1 MRRKRAQNRATQA
14 VTDCDCNKPRPYLD
28 RWQVIASVALSTVTI
43 VFLYLAFQAQQQALE
58 AQRNALTAQVFAS
71 IEQQNAEITKLI
83 FANPKLRPYFDAGSP
98 PSKAK
103 KELRPQ
109 IEIIAEMY
117 LDFIETFDNDFQRSL
132 PGMELGGKY
141 DAVWSTYFKDLFARS
156 PALCER
162 YLKTPDWY
170 SPSMCEKYA
179 RFTCPCKRPTAN

>member
-1 MRRKRAQNRATQA
+1 MRRKREQKLATQSA
-14 VTDCDCNKPRPYLD
+14 TDCDCNKPRPYFD
-28 RWQVIASVALSTVTI
+28 RWQVLATATFSFLTI
-43 VFLYLAFQAQQQALE
+43 VFLYLAFQAQQHALE

-71 IEQQNAEITKLI
+71 IDQQNAEITKLI
-83 FANPKLRPYFDAGSP
+83 FANPKLRPYFDAGLP

-103 KELRPQ
+103 TELRPQ

-117 LDFIETFDNDFQRSL
+117 LDFIETFDNDFLRSL
-132 PGMELGGKY
+132 PGMEPGGKY
-141 DAVWSTYFKDLFARS
+141 DAVWSSYFRDLFARS